1 MGKTKKF
8 KGVYQNASN
17 GMYYYATKIK
27 QDDGT
32 YKSIKSKSIYE
43 TAIQCYSALLK
54 VKDVAD
60 VVKETDTSL
69 DEMKITGSSV
79 KIVNNQP
86 QRYGSNKMFN
96 DVVVEYLNL
105 FKSKNK
111 ESTYYVAQSR
121 INKAIVPLFENL
133 SINFACSSR
142 ALVEFKNHL
151 KDIPVSNTYRNQ
163 ILGHFIQICEFAF
176 YSNYITQQEFG
187 LVKLSLI
194 KFKENAETMASKSKK
209 REKKFYTL
217 DEFNQFI
224 EVVDDEQYKLI
235 FNLLFY
241 GGFRKGELLALK
253 VNDFDV
259 EKSLVRVSKT
269 LNNQGKI
276 TTTKSV
282 NGVRNVY
289 LKKDVAEMLKN
300 YIESCNLQPNDL
312 LFTMCNV
319 TIINKASM
327 WMKKANLEN
336 LNLHGFRHSCCSLLL
351 DTYKKHNIA
360 IDFKQV
366 AQFLGDKVDTI
377 LEVYYHL
384 YGNES
389 TRIIDLLD

>member
-8 KGVYQNASN
+8 KGVYQNTSN

-27 QDDGT
+27 QDDGS

-60 VVKETDTSL
+60 VVKETDTST
-69 DEMKITGSSV
+69 DELKITGSSV

-86 QRYGSNKMFN
+86 QRFGSNKMFN
-96 DVVVEYLNL
+96 DVVVEFLNL

-194 KFKENAETMASKSKK
+194 KFKENAETTASKTKK

-289 LKKDVAEMLKN
+289 LKKDVATMLKN
-300 YIESCNLQPNDL
+300 YIESCNLQHNDL
-312 LFTMCNV
+312 LFTMSNV

-327 WMKKANLEN
+327 WMK
-336 LNLHGFRHSCCSLLL
+336 
-351 DTYKKHNIA
+351 
-360 IDFKQV
+360 
-366 AQFLGDKVDTI
+366 
-377 LEVYYHL
+377 
-384 YGNES
+384 
-389 TRIIDLLD
+389 